1 MLQIDLRSR
10 IPIYEQLMEKI
21 KQLIMEDVMKAD
33 EQLPSVRTL
42 AKELTINPNTI
53 QKAYKELEREG
64 YIYTV
69 QGRGN
74 FVQPMRE
81 EDHREALV
89 KLKKEIKKLV
99 SEALYLGMDKDEL
112 QAMIKETDQLI
123 KGENSND

>member
-21 KQLIMEDVMKAD
+21 KRLIMEDVLKAD

-42 AKELTINPNTI
+42 AKDLTINPNTI

-74 FVQPMRE
+74 FVQPMKK
-81 EDHREALV
+81 EDHQEALV
-89 KLKKEIKKLV
+89 KLKEEIKKLV
-99 SEALYLGMDKDEL
+99 SEALYLGMDSEEL
-112 QAMIKETDQLI
+112 HTMIKETHQLI
-123 KGENSND
+123 KGETKDD